1 MHPSITRPSRR
12 AKNRSGLRDG
22 MLPNCGSCVAY
33 TFGISIL
40 LSVAWSEDL
49 VLSSQHNHFAL
60 VAQANGGRDPS
71 GRPTVLAQPTV
82 KFRQVLAT
90 EKHFIVIGART
101 RKHQCGCQ
109 STRMAP
115 GSSFPA
121 GPNRMSF
128 MRSLSGNPPIP
139 TILLFLSADLQG
151 PSRLLTQLLRKL
163 REIDYHSCLG
173 RFELQRCIWSEQT
186 YELNSS
192 DISQSYTV
200 TGPVR

>member
-1 MHPSITRPSRR
+1 MGPTHCSR
-12 AKNRSGLRDG
+12 
-22 MLPNCGSCVAY
+22 V
-33 TFGISIL
+33 
-40 LSVAWSEDL
+40 
-49 VLSSQHNHFAL
+49 
-60 VAQANGGRDPS
+60 ANGQVPPS
-71 GRPTVLAQPTV
+71 LGDRKTLHRNRPNAETSMWVP
-82 KFRQVLAT
+82 
-90 EKHFIVIGART
+90 
-101 RKHQCGCQ
+101 

-139 TILLFLSADLQG
+139 TTLLLLFLSADLQG

-163 REIDYHSCLG
+163 REIDCHSCLG

-192 DISQSYTV
+192 DIFQSYTV